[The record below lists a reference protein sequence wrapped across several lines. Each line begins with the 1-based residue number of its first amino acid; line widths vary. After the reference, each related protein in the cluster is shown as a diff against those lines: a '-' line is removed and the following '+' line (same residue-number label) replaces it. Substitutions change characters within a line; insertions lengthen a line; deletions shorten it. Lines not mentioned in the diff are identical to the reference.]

1 MRNFEFVKT
10 KLNLPAIFLTALY
23 LLLSIG
29 IGIKTHYCHGELA
42 SVSYALSSPDCACA
56 DESSEMSCCSTIE
69 RFYQLD
75 EDIRLNQKELSSI
88 NINQSLFATNSFV
101 EDEFLEIIPVS
112 DEVELSFVPCY
123 ILNKALILYA

>member
-1 MRNFEFVKT
+1 MRNFVSVKT

-23 LLLSIG
+23 LMLSIG

-75 EDIRLNQKELSSI
+75 EDIRLNQNELTSVDFNLVLAVSDYI
-88 NINQSLFATNSFV
+88 LEDQIPENVRFA
-101 EDEFLEIIPVS
+101 
-112 DEVELSFVPCY
+112 DEVELNFVPGY